1 MDITNLKEQFNK
13 IFGEGESIDFFSPV
27 IVNIMGE
34 HLVYNEGSMLAT
46 TTDLGFYGVARKR
59 SDNIVNV
66 SYEEKIKFSIDLENN
81 KTKIEDNI
89 QKIFTD
95 SVEIIK
101 TKEFNLAGID
111 VLISGNIPY
120 KDTLSLNSSMQMLIG
135 TIVNSLFN
143 EGKISKLQLAKMF
156 TDSIETKNLEGNY
169 KEINNLAVL
178 MGEKKKAILVEGHN
192 LEHKQVALDLG
203 DYTIVV
209 MDTNKESM
217 NIDEVLVDRKK
228 QVVEATEVLKNYK
241 NINYL
246 WEFNEEAFEKLEF
259 KIEEELLRKRAKHI
273 ITENERVKKALRA
286 IKTGNIKELGTLMV
300 ISHNSLERWYEVTGV
315 ELDTIV
321 DEALRAEGCIGAKM
335 IGDGFGGYAIAL
347 VNKNYLNK
355 FFNRVK
361 EKYTAKIGYEPNFYL

>member
-1 MDITNLKEQFNK
+1 
-13 IFGEGESIDFFSPV
+13 
-27 IVNIMGE
+27 
-34 HLVYNEGSMLAT
+34 
-46 TTDLGFYGVARKR
+46 
-59 SDNIVNV
+59 
-66 SYEEKIKFSIDLENN
+66 
-81 KTKIEDNI
+81 
-89 QKIFTD
+89 
-95 SVEIIK
+95 
-101 TKEFNLAGID
+101 
-111 VLISGNIPY
+111 
-120 KDTLSLNSSMQMLIG
+120 
-135 TIVNSLFN
+135 
-143 EGKISKLQLAKMF
+143 
-156 TDSIETKNLEGNY
+156 
-169 KEINNLAVL
+169 
-178 MGEKKKAILVEGHN
+178 
-192 LEHKQVALDLG
+192 
-203 DYTIVV
+203 

-246 WEFNEEAFEKLEF
+246 WELNEEDFEKLEF
-259 KIEEELLRKRAKHI
+259 KIEDELLRKRAKHI

-286 IKTGNIKELGTLMV
+286 LKTGNIKELGTLMV